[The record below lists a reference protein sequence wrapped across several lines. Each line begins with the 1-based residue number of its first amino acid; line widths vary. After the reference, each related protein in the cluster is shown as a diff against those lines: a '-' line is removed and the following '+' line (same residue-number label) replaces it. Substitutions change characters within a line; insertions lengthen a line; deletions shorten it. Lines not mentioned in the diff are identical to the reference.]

1 MKALSGKHCHGFS
14 FFSHL
19 WMNMDVFVEAYTCI
33 LLWIYPAAVF
43 DRREIKEITR
53 I

>member
-19 WMNMDVFVEAYTCI
+19 WMNMDIFVEA
-33 LLWIYPAAVF
+33 PASRV
-43 DRREIKEITR
+43 
-53 I
+53 